1 MIPKIIHYC
10 WFGGKPFPPLVEMCI
25 NSWKK
30 NLPDYE
36 FVLWDENKIDI
47 NSCPWLF
54 QCIQNKKYAFA
65 ADYTRCYALF
75 HYGGIYL
82 DTDVEVIKNFDNL
95 LFNKSFIGFDSSG
108 SMESAIIGSEKGT
121 KWIKD
126 MLDYYNTRS
135 FIKKENNQL
144 DMKPIPGIIY
154 DVLEKYSYFENKN
167 NNSLLDY
174 DDICIYPCD
183 FFSPK
188 NYHTRKIKLSLNTY
202 TIHHFDGSWVDRTVY
217 SRFRQGIHNLLYSL
231 LGENTHNKIVKNIR
245 RLKKNK

>member
-36 FVLWDENKIDI
+36 FVQWDENKIDI
-47 NSCPWLF
+47 HSSPWLF

-82 DTDVEVIKNFDNL
+82 DTDVEVIKKFDDL

-121 KWIKD
+121 KWINN
-126 MLDYYNTRS
+126 MLDYYNKRN
-135 FIKKENNQL
+135 FVKEDGNRL
-144 DMKPIPGIIY
+144 DMRPIPGIIY
-154 DVLEKYSYFENKN
+154 EVLGKNYHIDNKDN
-167 NNSLLDY
+167 NTLLNY
-174 DDICIYPCD
+174 GDICIYPFD

-188 NYHTRKIKLSLNTY
+188 NCHTGKIKLSPKTY
-202 TIHHFDGSWVDRTVY
+202 TIHHFDGSWVDV
-217 SRFRQGIHNLLYSL
+217 NLK
-231 LGENTHNKIVKNIR
+231 NKIKKTTHKVINFLFGEKLYYKIVLLIR
-245 RLKKNK
+245 HLSNKK